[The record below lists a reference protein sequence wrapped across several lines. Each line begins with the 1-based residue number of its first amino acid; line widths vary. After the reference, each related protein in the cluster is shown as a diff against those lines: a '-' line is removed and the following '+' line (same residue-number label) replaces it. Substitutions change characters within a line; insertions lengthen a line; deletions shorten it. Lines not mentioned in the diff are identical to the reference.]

1 MTRRELREHCFKMLF
16 GTAFY
21 PIEEAD
27 DQISHYFEAP
37 DEDEQQEDGSYRVIH
52 SAAFDIYDSDYVR
65 GKVEKIIK
73 KIPELDERINGVAE
87 GWKTKRM
94 GRVELAILR
103 LALYEISFDD
113 DIPEKVAINEAVEL
127 ARKFG
132 GDDSPAFVN
141 GILAKLV

>member
-65 GKVEKIIK
+65 GKVEKIIE
-73 KIPELDERINGVAE
+73 KIPELDQLRRRHSGEGRHQRGGGTGQEVWRGRFAGICKRDSGKTGVAD
-87 GWKTKRM
+87 GKRIFCFT
-94 GRVELAILR
+94 GQHLYKEYVCPGLR
-103 LALYEISFDD
+103 S
-113 DIPEKVAINEAVEL
+113 
-127 ARKFG
+127 
-132 GDDSPAFVN
+132 
-141 GILAKLV
+141 

>member
-65 GKVEKIIK
+65 GKVE
-73 KIPELDERINGVAE
+73 
-87 GWKTKRM
+87 
-94 GRVELAILR
+94 
-103 LALYEISFDD
+103 
-113 DIPEKVAINEAVEL
+113 
-127 ARKFG
+127 
-132 GDDSPAFVN
+132 
-141 GILAKLV
+141 

>member
-65 GKVEKIIK
+65 GEVEKIIE

>member
-65 GKVEKIIK
+65 GKVEKIIET
-73 KIPELDERINGVAE
+73 IPELDERINGVAE